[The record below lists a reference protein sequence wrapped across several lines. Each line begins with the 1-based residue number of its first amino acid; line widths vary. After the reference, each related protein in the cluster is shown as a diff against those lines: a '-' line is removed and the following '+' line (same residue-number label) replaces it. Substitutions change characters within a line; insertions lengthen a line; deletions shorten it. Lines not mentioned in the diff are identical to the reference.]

1 MVALTTLLIP
11 IGMLAS
17 ANIEKPKAFTFWMLV
32 LEASVIGVFLA
43 LDTIVFFVF
52 FELVLV
58 PMYFLIAGWG
68 HGNRRY
74 AATKFFL
81 YTMAGSAFL
90 FVGLLSVA
98 FLHQQRDRQPHL
110 RRARA
115 HRVGV
120 DRVVDVARRPPS
132 GCSSRSRSASRS
144 RCRSCPFHTWLPDA
158 HTDAPTAGSVVLAGV
173 MLKMGTYGFLRFAI
187 PMFPQAAVDL
197 APILLVL
204 AVIGITYGA
213 IVAAMQPNLKRI
225 IAYSSV
231 AHLGFVVLGTFA
243 FTSQGISGGLFTMLS
258 HGLTTGALFLLVGML
273 YDRRHTYELSEF
285 RGLWKAVPVFGGLFV
300 AATFA
305 SIGLPGFSGFVGEFL
320 ALLGA
325 FLTSRWYAVV
335 AATGVILA
343 AVYLLWAVQRAFT
356 GEPDEKNAAT
366 RDIGFREICTVVP
379 LLGLSLF
386 LGFYPKPVLDRVEP
400 SVAALVH
407 AGRDALRLQGRR
419 RSTWPGSTASSTT
432 NGREHQSDT
441 CRRRAVLPRSL
452 RRRSRAN
459 DRPARSHGEIKTPSI
474 DWFAIAPEIAL
485 FSAALV
491 IVLGRSLIRHDPR
504 VHEASLLTA
513 IVGVVCAG
521 VFTFVQWT
529 FVDNDGP
536 YQALLT
542 MRGPNQ
548 VGMVAVDGFAVFAK
562 TVVLIAT
569 LLALLLSSSYLKREQ
584 LEGPE
589 YFALDVVLGHRHDAD
604 DVGQRPHHD
613 LPVARDPLDRALRAR
628 RVRPAPADVAG
639 SGAQVLPARL
649 VLVGGVPLRR
659 RARLRR
665 DGNHEPHRHRRFPR
679 DHHLAPRR
687 RAAPRASRS

>member
-1 MVALTTLLIP
+1 VIALAAASAVSHATNVGFPLLTALVFLPAAGAVLTLLLPDRRPELTRALGYVVSAATLGLAVYLLIQFDTGHTGYQFVSDHSWMPALGIRWILGIDGISLFMVALTTLLIP

-17 ANIEKPKAFTFWMLV
+17 ADLEKPKAFTFWMLL

-81 YTMAGSAFL
+81 YTMTGSAFL

-98 FLHQQRDRQPHL
+98 FLHQHATGHL
-110 RRARA
+110 TFDVRILTAWSSSSSSMSLTTA
-115 HRVGV
+115 KWLFVAFAVGFAV
-120 DRVVDVARRPPS
+120 KVPIV
-132 GCSSRSRSASRS
+132 
-144 RCRSCPFHTWLPDA
+144 PFHTWLPDA

-173 MLKMGTYGFLRFAI
+173 LLKMGTYGFLRFAI

-197 APILLVL
+197 APVLLVL

-225 IAYSSV
+225 IAYSSI

-243 FTSQGISGGLFTMLS
+243 LTSQGISGGLFTMLS

-366 RDIGFREICTVVP
+366 RDIGFREICTVAP

-386 LGFYPKPVLDRVEP
+386 LGFYPKPVLDRLEP
-400 SVAALVH
+400 SVAALVTQV
-407 AGRDALRLQGRR
+407 D
-419 RSTWPGSTASSTT
+419 
-432 NGREHQSDT
+432 
-441 CRRRAVLPRSL
+441 
-452 RRRSRAN
+452 
-459 DRPARSHGEIKTPSI
+459 SHSNHKTPSVG
-474 DWFAIAPEIAL
+474 L
-485 FSAALV
+485 
-491 IVLGRSLIRHDPR
+491 PR
-504 VHEASLLTA
+504 VSDNSNTS
-513 IVGVVCAG
+513 GVPGSSCVT
-521 VFTFVQWT
+521 VP
-529 FVDNDGP
+529 NDLRYTPLPGSP
-536 YQALLT
+536 PLC
-542 MRGPNQ
+542 
-548 VGMVAVDGFAVFAK
+548 
-562 TVVLIAT
+562 
-569 LLALLLSSSYLKREQ
+569 
-584 LEGPE
+584 PE
-589 YFALDVVLGHRHDAD
+589 
-604 DVGQRPHHD
+604 
-613 LPVARDPLDRALRAR
+613 
-628 RVRPAPADVAG
+628 G
-639 SGAQVLPARL
+639 SGP
-649 VLVGGVPLRR
+649 
-659 RARLRR
+659 
-665 DGNHEPHRHRRFPR
+665 
-679 DHHLAPRR
+679 
-687 RAAPRASRS
+687 